1 LSWIAVNGLTTTAP
15 YAAYWSQH
23 YNTSQG
29 KLAQLEAGA
38 IAWKSAHITQEL
50 QMGAL
55 WAEMQALMEG
65 TNQSQA
71 DQDLFESK
79 RQQLETLRNT
89 WDADYTLLLSNWATV
104 NATLPETEIYVYNQK
119 RLNTLLLD
127 MRNRNPMTLTASEQT
142 MLQDVASQCLFAGG
156 PAVLQ
161 ARYLLSLQGE
171 TRWND
176 DVLCSDRGQDSMGKA
191 SELGTLLVMP
201 NPNDGTFQILL
212 PAGTAAEGTQAF
224 LYDMTGR
231 ILRQQN
237 LRSNDER
244 FDVLGKVPPGL
255 YLLEVRDV
263 AGRRI
268 GLAKLNIQ

>member
-1 LSWIAVNGLTTTAP
+1 
-15 YAAYWSQH
+15 
-23 YNTSQG
+23 
-29 KLAQLEAGA
+29 
-38 IAWKSAHITQEL
+38 
-50 QMGAL
+50 
-55 WAEMQALMEG
+55 
-65 TNQSQA
+65 
-71 DQDLFESK
+71 
-79 RQQLETLRNT
+79 
-89 WDADYTLLLSNWATV
+89 
-104 NATLPETEIYVYNQK
+104 
-119 RLNTLLLD
+119 
-127 MRNRNPMTLTASEQT
+127 

-176 DVLCSDRGQDSMGKA
+176 AVLCSDRGQESIGKV

-212 PAGTAAEGTQAF
+212 PAGIAAEGTQAF

-244 FDVLGKVPPGL
+244 FDVSGKIPPGL
-255 YLLEVRDV
+255 YLFEVRDAV
-263 AGRRI
+263 GGRV
-268 GLAKLNIQ
+268 GLVKVTIQ